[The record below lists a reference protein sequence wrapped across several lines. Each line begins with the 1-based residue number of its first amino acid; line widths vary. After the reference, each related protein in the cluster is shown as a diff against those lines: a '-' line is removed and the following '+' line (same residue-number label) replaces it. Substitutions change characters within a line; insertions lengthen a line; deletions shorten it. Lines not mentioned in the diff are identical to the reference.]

1 MDVESIKDL
10 LEVVESDEMKQLNKA
25 QRKFLK
31 DRFNTYINF
40 EYAEDGGYIL
50 KMSESAFGNFEY
62 YLGMEYDKEYILTL
76 IKSDGEVIVEYETMV
91 SELDNIKNLCPMGCE
106 PGDLCPSICPNYKD
120 IERGE

>member
-1 MDVESIKDL
+1 MDIESIKDL
-10 LEVVESDEMKQLNKA
+10 LEVVEGDEMKQLNKT

-40 EYAEDGGYIL
+40 EYTEDGGYIL

-76 IKSDGEVIVEYETMV
+76 IKSEGEVIVEYDTDSKRLSNIFE
-91 SELDNIKNLCPMGCE
+91 ELEELE
-106 PGDLCPSICPNYKD
+106 
-120 IERGE
+120 EE